1 MEKTDYISMTVLKMG
16 KLKRFLFHWREGRQ
30 SEYPICCILRFSIKS
45 ALEDGKTFKFKE
57 GYETSAMRRGMVKVN
72 PQSWFV
78 PCDIFHHKT
87 HNFEEV

>member
-1 MEKTDYISMTVLKMG
+1 MERTDYISMTIIKMG
-16 KLKRFLFHWREGRQ
+16 KLKRFLFHCREGRRAG
-30 SEYPICCILRFSIKS
+30 YPICCILRYSIES
-45 ALEDGKTFKFKE
+45 ALADGKTFKFKE

-87 HNFEEV
+87 HDFEEV